1 MNPDLKVQLL
11 QSFGVPLEKLKEL
24 GIVVK
29 DSSGNLT
36 VKGTHI
42 EPLAL
47 TPFSRGDT
55 MPHPASSDSRCAM
68 TAEPRP
74 PVTPQPS
81 DNTNDDGAM
90 PVRNSSS
97 LGQTNSQTPGMRKPW
112 MMPSGGNPAAASNS
126 GASSSRLHPAS
137 ASATSTTMVSQNH
150 GDLPLDLRR
159 LQSMIQQLYSLCDG
173 WISKNAS
180 EYMPE
185 RDQET
190 LASND
195 ALVQYLCRL
204 TYPSNRQHA
213 LSHLVTIMSNKMGRD
228 NLLLRMFTEFFVN
241 RVWPVTEWLNM
252 KPSPL
257 SLKLK
262 AVFQKLHRTGKCF
275 PII

>member
-1 MNPDLKVQLL
+1 
-11 QSFGVPLEKLKEL
+11 
-24 GIVVK
+24 
-29 DSSGNLT
+29 
-36 VKGTHI
+36 
-42 EPLAL
+42 
-47 TPFSRGDT
+47 
-55 MPHPASSDSRCAM
+55 
-68 TAEPRP
+68 
-74 PVTPQPS
+74 
-81 DNTNDDGAM
+81 
-90 PVRNSSS
+90 
-97 LGQTNSQTPGMRKPW
+97 
-112 MMPSGGNPAAASNS
+112 
-126 GASSSRLHPAS
+126 
-137 ASATSTTMVSQNH
+137 
-150 GDLPLDLRR
+150 
-159 LQSMIQQLYSLCDG
+159 MIQQLYSLCDG